1 MKNINCYEFQSFCK
15 EMKRFILNFC
25 FNFEYIKKID
35 MKIIIKYDDI

>member
-25 FNFEYIKKID
+25 FNFEYIKENRYENYYKV
-35 MKIIIKYDDI
+35 